1 MNEKKITLWASIVII
16 CAGLFGVVFL
26 FGKFIIP
33 ATLPFLI
40 AWGVATLTRS
50 PADAISGKIG
60 VSKKLIRSLLSVM
73 LMLLLVGGAIL
84 IVAKIASE
92 AWEFFSLATENG
104 IISDFLDSVT
114 VPLGNIFEKL
124 GIPDEIEAA
133 IEESIGRITSGILSK
148 SAEIITDIASAVP
161 KIVFFLFVT
170 AISSV
175 YFSIDLERINA
186 LVHRKLPEKID
197 NALVKF
203 KRSAFDA
210 MAKYF
215 KSYLIIMLITFGIL
229 LVGFMLLGNPYALLL
244 AFITSVFDI
253 LPLVGTGI
261 ILVPYSVIAFVGGRS
276 GIGIGALVLYAVCTV
291 AREIAEPK
299 IVGKNLGMHPL
310 LTLVLLYAGLNI
322 FGFYGLIAL
331 PFAAV
336 LLGSA
341 IRQK

>member
-1 MNEKKITLWASIVII
+1 MNDKKITIWASLAII
-16 CAGLFGVVFL
+16 CAAAFGIILL
-26 FGKFIIP
+26 FGKFILP
-33 ATLPFLI
+33 AMLPFLI
-40 AWGVATLTRS
+40 AWGVAMLTRA
-50 PADAISGKIG
+50 PADAISDKIG
-60 VSKKLIRSLLSVM
+60 VSKKLIRSVLSVM
-73 LMLLLVGGAIL
+73 LMLLLVGGAIF

-104 IISDFLDSVT
+104 MISDFLDSVT
-114 VPLGNIFEKL
+114 APIGNFFEKL
-124 GIPDEIEAA
+124 GIPDDLEIA
-133 IEESIGRITSGILSK
+133 IGESIGKITSGILSK
-148 SAEIITDIASAVP
+148 SAEVITDIASAVP

-175 YFSIDLERINA
+175 YFSVDLESINA
-186 LVHRKLPEKID
+186 FIHRKLPEKID
-197 NALVKF
+197 SALVKF

-215 KSYLIIMLITFGIL
+215 KSYLIIMFITFGIL

-253 LPLVGTGI
+253 LPLIGTGI
-261 ILVPYSVIAFVGGRS
+261 ILVPYSVIAFFGGRS

-291 AREIAEPK
+291 AREIAEPR

-310 LTLVLLYAGLNI
+310 LTLILLYAGLNI

-331 PFAAV
+331 PFGAV
-336 LLGSA
+336 LFGSA